1 MSGERRGPEMKDRRK
16 SVATISVHA
25 GSRPPESV
33 TRPKVPPIYATSVF
47 SFDYLDQID
56 EVYGGSARGYVYSR
70 MSNPGID
77 LLEEAVAQL
86 EDGGDAV
93 AFASGMAAI
102 TTAVLASVS
111 DGDHVLSARTL
122 YGGTYTFFQDDL
134 PKRGVSVTFVDI
146 NDLPSARE
154 ALRPETKV
162 VYCETISNPTMEVAD
177 LPALAEMAHEAGA
190 LLMVDNT
197 FASPVL
203 CRPLTLGADVVI
215 HSGTKYLNGHSDGL
229 SGVLAVA
236 RESDDVPPRQGLA
249 KRIRSMAEA
258 YGPTPSPFDAWLL
271 LRGIRTL
278 SLRVQRHS
286 ENALK
291 LARFLESHPKVTTV
305 HYPGLESSTHHEVAK
320 RVLSGGFGGM
330 LSFEVTGG
338 LEGARRFIDSLEMV
352 ELVPSLAGVSTTVS
366 HPGKTSHRSIPLEE
380 RSPYGIGD
388 GLIRVSTGIEDYAD
402 IEADFAQALENV

>member
-1 MSGERRGPEMKDRRK
+1 MKDRRK

-134 PKRGVSVTFVDI
+134 PKRGASVTFVDI

-177 LPALAEMAHEAGA
+177 LPALAEMAHEAGT

>member
-1 MSGERRGPEMKDRRK
+1 MKDRRK

>member
-1 MSGERRGPEMKDRRK
+1 MSFCVGD
-16 SVATISVHA
+16 
-25 GSRPPESV
+25 SV
-33 TRPKVPPIYATSVF
+33 TA
-47 SFDYLDQID
+47 
-56 EVYGGSARGYVYSR
+56 
-70 MSNPGID
+70 N
-77 LLEEAVAQL
+77 EALFQV
-86 EDGGDAV
+86 
-93 AFASGMAAI
+93 
-102 TTAVLASVS
+102 VLASVS

>member
-1 MSGERRGPEMKDRRK
+1 MKDRRK

-203 CRPLTLGADVVI
+203 CRPLTLSADVVI

>member
-134 PKRGVSVTFVDI
+134 PKRGASVTFVDI

-177 LPALAEMAHEAGA
+177 LPALAEMAHEAGT

>member
-1 MSGERRGPEMKDRRK
+1 MKDRRK

-70 MSNPGID
+70 MSNPGTD

>member
-1 MSGERRGPEMKDRRK
+1 MKDRRK

-134 PKRGVSVTFVDI
+134 PKRGASVTFVDI